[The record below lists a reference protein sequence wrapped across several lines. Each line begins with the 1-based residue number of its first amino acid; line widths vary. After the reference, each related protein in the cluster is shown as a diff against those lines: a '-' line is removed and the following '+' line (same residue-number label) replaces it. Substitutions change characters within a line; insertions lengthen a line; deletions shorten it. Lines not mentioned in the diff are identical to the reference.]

1 MKLYSFWRS
10 LATFRVR
17 IALNLKG
24 LVPEEV
30 VDVNLMQGRQRDA
43 AYRTVNP
50 QMLLPAL
57 LDGDGP
63 VLFQSLAIIEYLDE
77 THRQPSLLP
86 SAPRARARVRALSQ
100 IVACDS
106 HPLLVPRVR
115 EYLEHELKVDEPTR
129 LKWIRHWIGEAL
141 SALEANLAGHPE
153 TGRYCQGDAVTMADI
168 CLVSQATGAGFFKYD
183 MARFP
188 TVRRITELCMQ
199 NDAFAR
205 AHPLRQPGAPQ
216 AA

>member
-1 MKLYSFWRS
+1 VKLFSFWRS

-24 LVPEEV
+24 LTPDEV
-30 VDVNLMQGRQRDA
+30 IDVDLMKGRQRDA
-43 AYRTVNP
+43 KYRAVNP

-57 LDGDGP
+57 VDGEGP
-63 VLFQSLAIIEYLDE
+63 VLFQSLAIMEYLDE
-77 THRQPSLLP
+77 THPRPPLLP
-86 SAPRARARVRALSQ
+86 QGARARARVRGLAQ

-115 EYLEHELKVDEPTR
+115 EYLEHELKLDEPAR
-129 LKWIRHWIGEAL
+129 LKWIHNWIGEAL
-141 SALEANLAGHPE
+141 KALEANLAGSE
-153 TGRYCQGDAVTMADI
+153 DTGRYCQGDAITIADI
-168 CLVSQATGAGFFKYD
+168 CLASQAAGANFYKYD
-183 MARFP
+183 LAPFP
-188 TVRRITELCMQ
+188 TVRRIVDTCMQ

>member
-1 MKLYSFWRS
+1 MKLFSFWRS

-24 LVPEEV
+24 LTPDEV
-30 VDVNLMQGRQRDA
+30 VNVDLIRGNQREA
-43 AYRTVNP
+43 AYRAVNP

-57 LDGDGP
+57 IDGEGP
-63 VLFQSLAIIEYLDE
+63 PLFQSLAIMEYLEE
-77 THRQPSLLP
+77 THPRPPLLP
-86 SAPRARARVRALSQ
+86 ATARARARVRALAQ

-115 EYLEHELKVDEPTR
+115 EYLEHELKLDEPTR
-129 LKWIRHWIGEAL
+129 LKWIHHWIGEAL
-141 SALEANLAGHPE
+141 QALESNLAGSSE
-153 TGRYCQGDAVTMADI
+153 TGRYCQGDSVSIADI
-168 CLVSQATGAGFFKYD
+168 CLVSQATGANLFKYD
-183 MARFP
+183 LAGFP
-188 TVRRITELCMQ
+188 TVRRIADACMQ
-199 NDAFAR
+199 QDAFAR